1 MARRLLDGN
10 RQREA
15 RRQVILLDKL
25 AAQFRGQLER
35 ELKAAMRDMID
46 RWEATQHV
54 EMPRGFL
61 DRIGAVYAQMAQA
74 AIEAFGG
81 RILGQGKHLGLV
93 LERKEDFAQI
103 MRRRA
108 LQYIQQEAVR
118 RRIQRVTETT
128 RRQIVNAV
136 DSGYREGSTLP
147 EVASSI
153 RGLIPAIARYRADA
167 IARTETHGAANYGS
181 NEAAKLTGLPLR
193 REWLAAEDERT
204 RETHKEADGQIVGQD
219 EAFSVGGE
227 LLMYP
232 GDPSGSPEE
241 TVNCFAPWSL
251 IHMGGL
257 RAAMFRDY
265 AGDLIELSV
274 GSPVNLTVTPNH
286 PVLTARGWVAAGQI
300 MEGDQLIKCKGA
312 DFIGAR
318 VNPEIGN
325 GYAPAHQLY
334 DFAQSLSAA
343 MRPHGVAV
351 DLHGEVIPGHN
362 VDIVPFKGDLL
373 AACNAPS
380 LQLLDD
386 FSLPE
391 SDISHGRLLALR
403 MLGLSDGVPPDK
415 ANGPVSSGS
424 AGKTLLGREESGA
437 ERVSF
442 GNARAVDSHVG
453 KAIVDHGSGNPRFL
467 GYPVDGV
474 SGGKEALDIGMML
487 APLGEVHRRDVF
499 SCELAPVIAVR
510 RFHYAGPVL
519 NFESANGLLI
529 SDSIIT
535 HNCRCTLGYI
545 VDDGI
550 DDWVDPYENP
560 AGLT

>member
-1 MARRLLDGN
+1 MARRLIDRN

-15 RRQVILLDKL
+15 RRQVLLLDRL
-25 AAQFRGQLER
+25 AAQFRGRLER
-35 ELKAAMRDMID
+35 ELASAMRDMVD
-46 RWEATQHV
+46 RWEATHHV

-61 DRIGAVYAQMAQA
+61 DRIGAVYQQMAQA
-74 AIEAFGG
+74 AIDAFAG

-93 LERKEDFAQI
+93 LERKEDFAQT

-153 RGLIPAIARYRADA
+153 RGLIPSIARFRADT

-204 RETHKEADGQIVGQD
+204 RDTHKEADGQIVGQD
-219 EAFSVGGE
+219 EAFSVGDS

-232 GDPSGSPEE
+232 GDPAGDPEE

-265 AGDLIELSV
+265 SGDLIELSI
-274 GSPVNLTVTPNH
+274 GSPVNLTITPNH

-300 MEGDQLIKCKGA
+300 VEGDQLIKCNGA
-312 DFIGAR
+312 DFFGAR

-325 GYAPAHQLY
+325 GYATAHQLY
-334 DFAQSLSAA
+334 DLAQSLSGA
-343 MRPHGVAV
+343 MRPHGEVV
-351 DLHGEVIPGHN
+351 DFHGEIVHSHD

-380 LQLLDD
+380 LQLLND
-386 FSLPE
+386 FNLSE
-391 SDISHGRLLALR
+391 SDITHGRLLALR
-403 MLGLSDGVPPDK
+403 MLGLSDGIPSHKPDSPM
-415 ANGPVSSGS
+415 GSGS
-424 AGKTLLGREESGA
+424 AGKALLGCEEFGSA
-437 ERVSF
+437 RISF
-442 GNARAVDSHVG
+442 RNAQARDAQII
-453 KAIVDHGSGNPRFL
+453 KATVDHGAGNADFL
-467 GYPVDGV
+467 GDPVYRV
-474 SGGKEALDIGMML
+474 SGVNEGFDAGVVPAAFSK
-487 APLGEVHRRDVF
+487 VHF
-499 SCELAPVIAVR
+499 GHAFACELARVRAVR
-510 RFHYAGPVL
+510 RFHYFGPVL
-519 NFESANGLLI
+519 NFESKNGLLI

-550 DDWVDPYENP
+550 DDWVDPYEKP
-560 AGLT
+560 AALT